1 LRTTAIHAQI
11 ALSLLLIASRW
22 LRCAWNVIGDRRS
35 RWLLRNDASCW
46 RASSMQARTEVD
58 TLLVALSASAMAEAE
73 AALVASTA
81 RKKPGN

>member
-1 LRTTAIHAQI
+1 
-11 ALSLLLIASRW
+11 
-22 LRCAWNVIGDRRS
+22 
-35 RWLLRNDASCW
+35 
-46 RASSMQARTEVD
+46 MQARTEVD